1 MYTVLPCCKCHLLQ
15 TATAWGSCNLILHA
29 WCCKLHFF
37 CWQGRN
43 LSVYQIFMFT
53 YMIVFNATSQLWFCH
68 MLIMYLIEFMQV
80 TKSLNFHFRAN
91 HKSFLTTNPP
101 TIWHILVHTLI
112 TKKKKEIIQEF
123 NYLFFEWSGV
133 EGTAYKTIQLESHT
147 FSTVWS

>member
-1 MYTVLPCCKCHLLQ
+1 
-15 TATAWGSCNLILHA
+15 
-29 WCCKLHFF
+29 
-37 CWQGRN
+37 
-43 LSVYQIFMFT
+43 
-53 YMIVFNATSQLWFCH
+53 MIVFNATSQLWFCH